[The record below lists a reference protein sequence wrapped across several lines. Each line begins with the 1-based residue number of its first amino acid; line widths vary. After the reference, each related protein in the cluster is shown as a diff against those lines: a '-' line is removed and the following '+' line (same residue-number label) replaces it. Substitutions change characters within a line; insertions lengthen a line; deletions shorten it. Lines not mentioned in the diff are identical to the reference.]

1 MMLEL
6 NISLNEQNVKFSQN
20 RHEVE
25 NNVLVTE
32 WIYYIKKNEFFLSL
46 TNKIEG
52 KLEIRLKV
60 DLSII
65 PIN

>member
-1 MMLEL
+1 MNLL
-6 NISLNEQNVKFSQN
+6 
-20 RHEVE
+20 H
-25 NNVLVTE
+25 
-32 WIYYIKKNEFFLSL
+32 KKNEFFLSL